1 MNYDYPQSDLSR
13 GLLGGLFAGIV
24 AALANMI
31 FVFVYRRMESFNEF
45 SGMDAT
51 VVIFGSI
58 LLSIACGI
66 LFYLLVHYLKK
77 GILFYRV
84 IVLIVTVAIVYLGLF
99 VRRSVM
105 GEVPDD
111 FRTMVIV
118 TQVIIGGLAAFLIP
132 YLFRHDSIIS

>member
-13 GLLGGLFAGIV
+13 GLLGGLFAGII
-24 AALANMI
+24 AATANMI
-31 FVFVYRRMESFNEF
+31 FVFVYRRMASFNDF
-45 SGMDAT
+45 SGLDAT
-51 VVIFGSI
+51 VIIFGSI

-66 LFYLLVHYLKK
+66 LFYLLVHYMKK
-77 GILFYRV
+77 GILFYRI
-84 IVLIVTVAIVYLGLF
+84 IVLIVTVAIVYLGLS

-111 FRTMVIV
+111 FRTMVII